1 MRAAGPRRR
10 LPFGRTHV
18 EIVAERHEAYRRWD
32 SSVSPARVSETEWRR
47 NGTKIPAEPSIV
59 GTGSGVWGEEP
70 VLPRRLSWP
79 NETASTAKMTA
90 PSRQATPYLGRQ
102 PSDMEADH
110 RGAEHRVPP
119 WSLGRGR
126 RLGRG
131 HAQDD
136 DDDDDDKTRQ
146 DKTMEP
152 GSSAGRAQNRE
163 ER

>member
-1 MRAAGPRRR
+1 MR
-10 LPFGRTHV
+10 LHTSTHV
-18 EIVAERHEAYRRWD
+18 VRGPHRGNTKLPKW
-32 SSVSPARVSETEWRR
+32 STCVTAR
-47 NGTKIPAEPSIV
+47 
-59 GTGSGVWGEEP
+59 VWGEEP

-136 DDDDDDKTRQ
+136 DDDDDDDKTRQ
-146 DKTMEP
+146 DNGARQQRRKSPE
-152 GSSAGRAQNRE
+152 
-163 ER
+163 